1 MSESPSTSAAARD
14 VRLTNS
20 GIPTKAFYTPDD
32 LPDYDYPSKLGDP
45 AHFPFARGIFP
56 KGYRAQPWM
65 ESLASGFGLPET
77 TRRRELA
84 MQRFGQSAYGGHA
97 SMNLVFDRPTFEGY
111 DSDHP
116 FCRHEVGEVGVVV
129 DSWHDL
135 ARLFEGSDLS
145 TLNVGFIV
153 DRSGPPILAM
163 HVALADFQGVPRSAL
178 RGIVTNNPLEA
189 YFISRMKL
197 FPPRAALR
205 MTADVAQYCLAELP
219 HFNFCRVNG
228 YNLRESG
235 ATAIQEVAFVLA
247 KAVAIL
253 AECINRGLEPGAV
266 ASHMSFQFSQD
277 SYFFEEIAKIRAA
290 RRLWASI
297 LRERFGVQDD
307 RDCRM
312 KIHMQTGGST
322 LQAQDPLNNV
332 VRIGL
337 QTLSAAL
344 AGAQSVHIAAYDE
357 AIGIPTEDSVR
368 LAIKTSKIVQHEIGV
383 ADVVDPLGGSWYVES
398 LTDELSERALA
409 ELQKVDAQGGAIGAI
424 ENRYLEREIANSAV
438 RTQKEVEAGRRVV
451 VGVNQFADEHATA
464 PHSESRTLEADRE
477 VAIERC
483 RALKAGRD
491 RAEAEH
497 AMASIREAARDPHG
511 AIFPT
516 LITAAKAQVTVGEM
530 LGALTD
536 VFGEWL
542 EPSILGELE

>member
-1 MSESPSTSAAARD
+1 MNGKLSATIDPSPERH
-14 VRLTNS
+14 TNS
-20 GIPTKAFYTPDD
+20 GVPVKPYYAPPD
-32 LPDYDYPSKLGDP
+32 LPGFDYAGKLGDP
-45 AHFPFARGIFP
+45 GRYPFTRGIFP
-56 KGYRAQPWM
+56 EGYRVQPWM

-84 MQRFGQSAYGGHA
+84 MQSFGQGAYGGRS

-116 FCRHEVGEVGVVV
+116 LARHEVGNVGVIV

-135 ARLFEGSDLS
+135 ARLFEGFDLS

-163 HVALADFQGVPRSAL
+163 YVALADSWLIDPSAL

-205 MTADVAQYCLAELP
+205 MTADVARYCLSELP

-235 ATAIQEVAFVLA
+235 ATAVQEVAFTMA
-247 KAVAIL
+247 KAIAIL
-253 AECINRGLEPGAV
+253 DECVSLGLDPAAA

-290 RRLWASI
+290 RRLWAHT
-297 LRERFGVQDD
+297 LRERFAIADD
-307 RDCRM
+307 RGCRM

-322 LQAQDPLNNV
+322 LTAQDPLNNV

-337 QTLSAAL
+337 QTLSAAF
-344 AGAQSVHIAAYDE
+344 AGAQSVHVAAYDE

-383 ADVVDPLGGSWYVES
+383 ADVVDPLGGSWYLES
-398 LTDELSERALA
+398 LTDSLVEQITA
-409 ELQKVDAQGGAIGAI
+409 ELARVDAQGGAVAAI
-424 ENRYLEREIANSAV
+424 ENRYFEREIVNSAAS
-438 RTQKEVEAGRRVV
+438 TQRDIEAGRRVV
-451 VGVNQFADEHATA
+451 VGVNQFVDDQAIQPMSNFRATQ
-464 PHSESRTLEADRE
+464 EDGEL
-477 VAIERC
+477 AIVRC
-483 RALKAGRD
+483 RDLKASRD
-491 RAEAEH
+491 RSAAERALDG
-497 AMASIREAARDPHG
+497 IRAAARDPEG

-516 LITAAKAQVTVGEM
+516 LISAAKADVTVGEM

-542 EPSILGELE
+542 EPSIIAGSE

>member
-1 MSESPSTSAAARD
+1 
-14 VRLTNS
+14 
-20 GIPTKAFYTPDD
+20 
-32 LPDYDYPSKLGDP
+32 
-45 AHFPFARGIFP
+45 
-56 KGYRAQPWM
+56 M

-84 MQRFGQSAYGGHA
+84 MHSFGQGAYAGRA

-116 FCRHEVGEVGVVV
+116 LARHEVGEVGVIV

-135 ARLFEGSDLS
+135 ARLFEGFDLP

-163 HVALADFQGVPRSAL
+163 YVALAESMAITPSAL

-205 MTADVAQYCLAELP
+205 MTADIARYCLSELP

-235 ATAIQEVAFVLA
+235 ATAVQEVAFTLA

-253 AECINRGLEPGAV
+253 DECVSRGLPAAGT

-290 RRLWASI
+290 RRLWAHI
-297 LRERFGVQDD
+297 LRERFGIADD

-322 LQAQDPLNNV
+322 LTAQDPLNNM

-344 AGAQSVHIAAYDE
+344 AGAQSVHVAAYDE
-357 AIGIPTEDSVR
+357 AIGIPTEGSVR

-383 ADVVDPLGGSWYVES
+383 GDVVDPLGGSWYVES
-398 LTDELSERALA
+398 LTNDLADRIAA
-409 ELQKVDAQGGAIGAI
+409 ELAKVDAQGGAVAAI
-424 ENRYLEREIANSAV
+424 ENRYFEREIVNSAAS
-438 RTQKEVEAGRRVV
+438 TQRDIETGRRIV
-451 VGVNQFADEHATA
+451 VGVNQFVDDFAAQPPNEFRDA
-464 PHSESRTLEADRE
+464 RADRE
-477 VAIERC
+477 VAISRC
-483 RALKAGRD
+483 RELKAGRNTSAVGKALD
-491 RAEAEH
+491 DIRA
-497 AMASIREAARDPHG
+497 SARDPKG

-516 LITAAKAQVTVGEM
+516 LIAAAKADVTVGEM

-542 EPSILGELE
+542 EPSIIAGSA